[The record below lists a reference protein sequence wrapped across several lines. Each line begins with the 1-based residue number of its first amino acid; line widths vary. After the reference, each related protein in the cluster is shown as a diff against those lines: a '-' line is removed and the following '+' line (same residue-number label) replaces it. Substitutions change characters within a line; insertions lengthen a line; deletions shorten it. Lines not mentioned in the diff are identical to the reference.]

1 MSISEGGKKQRLQFE
16 RQQTHSVGLRKRT
29 ELIKEKKNISQMK
42 KAPIE
47 KVIDFLMC
55 TLCEMRSGRNEH
67 IIFVI

>member
-1 MSISEGGKKQRLQFE
+1 MSISEGGKKKRLQFE

-29 ELIKEKKNISQMK
+29 ELINEKR
-42 KAPIE
+42 APIE